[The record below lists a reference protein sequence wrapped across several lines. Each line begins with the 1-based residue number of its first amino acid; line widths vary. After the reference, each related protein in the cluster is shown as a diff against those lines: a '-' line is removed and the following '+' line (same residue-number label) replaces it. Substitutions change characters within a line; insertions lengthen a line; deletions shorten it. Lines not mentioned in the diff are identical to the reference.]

1 MVGEVPKAYCSLIL
15 RFPFESML
23 LKTSIVLSEELFKPS
38 FLLTPKFEELQ
49 LPFTPLQGLQFCH

>member
-1 MVGEVPKAYCSLIL
+1 MVGEVPTAFCSLIL

-23 LKTSIVLSEELFKPS
+23 LKTQIVLPFKPS
-38 FLLTPKFEELQ
+38 FLLTQKYEEFQ